1 MEFLLA
7 ALFGVLGGVITG
19 LAPGIHVNLVAT
31 LLWSAL
37 PWLPFSPTAL
47 ALFIICVA
55 TTHTFLDAIPTVFL
69 GAPDSASA
77 LSALPG
83 HRYLLRGMGVMAVKL
98 STLGALA
105 GLVFGLAV
113 FPIFMRLTLVL
124 ERVPREYIGGV
135 LVCIPVIMLLRERKR
150 WYALLVVALS
160 SGLGVVGFR
169 YPDPLFPMLTGLFG
183 VAMLLAS
190 LRENVSIPKQEFLP
204 VVQLRWGDAVRAM
217 LGGLIA
223 GGLTAVLPGLG
234 AAHAAVVGM
243 VLAFG
248 TGDHGF
254 LILTGT
260 IGTTNFFLSLAAYA
274 AVEKARNGA
283 LLTATALAPNI
294 PVGAAIGAALFAGGI
309 GFVLTLRVARAASTF
324 LPRIPYQALSWGVIG
339 VTSALVVALNGIAGV
354 GLLIVATA
362 IGTITASAK
371 CARAHAMSCILV
383 PVGLRFLGLPV

>member
-1 MEFLLA
+1 MELVLA
-7 ALFGVLGGVITG
+7 ALLGILGGIITG

-37 PWLPFSPTAL
+37 PWIPFSPLAL
-47 ALFIICVA
+47 AIFIISVA

-113 FPIFMRLTLVL
+113 FPLFTRVTAVL
-124 ERVPREYIGGV
+124 EEIPKHYIGIV
-135 LVCIPVIMLLRERKR
+135 LLSIPLIMLFRERKR
-150 WYALLVVALS
+150 WAAALVIVLA

-169 YPDPLFPMLTGLFG
+169 YSDPLFPMLTGLFG
-183 VAMLLAS
+183 VSMLLAS
-190 LRENVSIPKQEFLP
+190 LREKVSIPEQQFLP
-204 VVQLRWGDAVRAM
+204 VMQLRWRDAIRAM
-217 LGGLIA
+217 AGGLIA

-243 VLAFG
+243 VLAMG

-294 PVGAAIGAALFAGGI
+294 PIMAAIGAALFAGGV
-309 GFVLTLRVARAASTF
+309 GFVLTLRLARTASTF
-324 LPRIPYQALSWGVIG
+324 LPRIPYQTLSWTVIG
-339 VTSALVVALNGIAGV
+339 TTSVLVVVLNGLSGV
-354 GLLIVATA
+354 GLLIAATA
-362 IGTITASAK
+362 IGTLTATAK